1 MWVETLPL
9 CRYIV
14 VGSSKYLLDHAAAR
28 AGIVL
33 LFWGPDFHTVSIKIE
48 ALVLYEMTNLVTGK
62 YVDLNFCAQASIP
75 EKGSPVRSDTWTS
88 VLESLCTVFKFILRT
103 CAQQS
108 IMLNHFHLWTKC
120 NLVKFKFVIMT

>member
-75 EKGSPVRSDTWTS
+75 EKGSPFVRTHGPLSWNLYVRCS
-88 VLESLCTVFKFILRT
+88 SL
-103 CAQQS
+103 S
-108 IMLNHFHLWTKC
+108 
-120 NLVKFKFVIMT
+120 